1 MEEFLKKYYIIFFVI
16 AGLMVFALI
25 GYFVD
30 KKKKQ
35 SKVYKITQESED
47 LSDINFDA
55 NVSLKDAV
63 NKNFNMNGGI
73 NMNTTES
80 NGGTEKLWCKF
91 RFASFYF

>member
-1 MEEFLKKYYIIFFVI
+1 MAEFLKKYYIIFFVI

-80 NGGTEKLWCKF
+80 NGGTEKL
-91 RFASFYF
+91 

>member
-1 MEEFLKKYYIIFFVI
+1 MEEFLKKYYIIFFII
-16 AGLMVFALI
+16 AVLMVFALI
-25 GYFVD
+25 GYFVN

-35 SKVYKITQESED
+35 SKVYKIAQEDED
-47 LSDINFDA
+47 LSDLNINA

-80 NGGTEKLWCKF
+80 NGGTEKL
-91 RFASFYF
+91 